1 MNIGTN
7 VGRGLAPASGKTLC
21 IRIDS
26 GKFVTT
32 CCTAGASP
40 RPTLWVKRYY
50 AYESR

>member
-1 MNIGTN
+1 MNIGAN
-7 VGRGLAPASGKTLC
+7 LGRGRAPASGKTLR
-21 IRIDS
+21 IRIGA